1 MLSTD
6 IRRAVGAPP
15 SEDAVLSG
23 LRTADLFRELA
34 DAHLQTIKELRAKLQ
49 AEQYA
54 NDCKS
59 EQIERLKE
67 SNAALR
73 LASEPNASKA
83 ELVDH
88 ALESEWSSLALVR
101 MRLTRQGQWNT
112 DPVVDL
118 DHARQ
123 IMAAD
128 LEQPYDSCDCQAC
141 GGTGEGQ
148 HEGASCAACSGRGH

>member
-1 MLSTD
+1 MLTAD
-6 IRRAVGAPP
+6 IRRAVGSPP
-15 SEDAVLSG
+15 SEDVVVAG

-54 NDCKS
+54 NACKA

-83 ELVDH
+83 ALVDH
-88 ALESEWSSLALVR
+88 ALEFEGSSLALVR
-101 MRLTRQGQWNT
+101 MRLTRHGQWTT

-118 DHARQ
+118 EHARQ
-123 IMAAD
+123 IMAED
-128 LEQPYDSCDCQAC
+128 LEQPDERCDCIAC
-141 GGTGEGQ
+141 NGTGEGQ
-148 HEGASCAACSGRGH
+148 HEGASCAACGGRGH